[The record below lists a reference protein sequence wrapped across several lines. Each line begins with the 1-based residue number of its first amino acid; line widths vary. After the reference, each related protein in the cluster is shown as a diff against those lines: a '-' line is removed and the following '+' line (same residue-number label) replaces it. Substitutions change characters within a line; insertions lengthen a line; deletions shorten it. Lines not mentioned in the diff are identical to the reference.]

1 MSILS
6 KFSFKNASSGL
17 SKMLLRIINLES
29 SLFPI
34 LKEELRLEE
43 LSHKEQKL
51 IKILDFAQ
59 IEKNI
64 TVVSITG
71 TNLQM
76 GFFPYAI

>member
-1 MSILS
+1 MSILP

-17 SKMLLRIINLES
+17 SKMLLRILNLES

-51 IKILDFAQ
+51 IKRATCKF
-59 IEKNI
+59 KP
-64 TVVSITG
+64 
-71 TNLQM
+71 LQTAN
-76 GFFPYAI
+76 FFS